1 MTSILIAPVRNAG
14 VLATQAATIDSLSN
28 GRLTLGLAVGGREDD
43 FVAGQ
48 APFRNRGKRFD
59 EMLTHMRRVWAGET
73 FMDESHPSGPV
84 PVQPGGLEILLGG
97 SSPAAIA
104 RVGRSADGFIAGGG
118 GNLERAR
125 EVYEAVLASW
135 AEHGRPGK
143 PRFLSG
149 LSYALGNESV
159 IEQAGANQYD
169 YYSWLGEK
177 VATGRAQ
184 GIVTTPEA
192 MLETL
197 AGLQSIGVGEVIMQ
211 PTHAAPEQ
219 LDRAAAAVF

>member
-104 RVGRSADGFIAGGG
+104 RVGRSATS
-118 GNLERAR
+118 N
-125 EVYEAVLASW
+125 VLARSMKPSSHRGPSMV
-135 AEHGRPGK
+135 APANRDSFQASATPSVTNPSSNKRAPTSTTTTHGLARKSQPVVPKASSPPPKRCSK
-143 PRFLSG
+143 P
-149 LSYALGNESV
+149 
-159 IEQAGANQYD
+159 
-169 YYSWLGEK
+169 W
-177 VATGRAQ
+177 Q
-184 GIVTTPEA
+184 GSSP
-192 MLETL
+192 
-197 AGLQSIGVGEVIMQ
+197 
-211 PTHAAPEQ
+211 
-219 LDRAAAAVF
+219 